1 MDALVSQIAIIAN
14 DVYTSLGPGYNEV
27 IYHRAMEVGLR
38 LNGIRYESEVITP
51 VYYKGHNIGHGR
63 VDIKLDNLIIELK
76 AIGMMNN
83 EALVQTKNYMKHYG
97 LTTGMVINFGQ
108 SVKHTLSTNLNI
120 VLLRDETIYDLVG
133 SNFFPRP
140 AELTL

>member
-38 LNGIRYESEVITP
+38 LNGIGYESEVITP

-63 VDIKLDNLIIELK
+63 VDIKLENLIIELK
-76 AIGMMNN
+76 AIGLLNN
-83 EALVQTKNYMKHYG
+83 EAVVQTKNYMKQFG

-120 VLLRDETIYDLVG
+120 VLIRDDLIYDLIG
-133 SNFFPRP
+133 GNFFPRP
-140 AELTL
+140 VELAL